1 MPVALPA
8 EFPPDGPYPD
18 YRALLRILLGLIDP
32 ELPDGTLVTEW
43 WDEEEARV
51 LVRITPR
58 QAFRYTFQLVLS
70 GTRVDV
76 RGLVDG
82 LNTFLLITNAPGRLA
97 ISADDPRCISYE
109 VVEK

>member
-1 MPVALPA
+1 MHVVLPA
-8 EFPPDGPYPD
+8 EFSPDSPYPD
-18 YRALLRILLGLIDP
+18 YRALLRLLLGLIDP
-32 ELPDGTLVTEW
+32 DLPDGTLLTEW

-70 GTRVDV
+70 GARVDA
-76 RGLVDG
+76 RGLIDG
-82 LNTFLLITNAPGRLA
+82 LNTFLLITDAPGRLA
-97 ISADDPRCISYE
+97 ISADDPRCVFYE